1 MLIAVGLAAVG
12 GGRGRIFCGG
22 AVEARRRGGG
32 RCGAGM
38 ALGGRSDESS
48 GEVGSLEEGLG
59 FNFKGSAAAPRLSC
73 CCVCVFGCE
82 GGDAMIVGVG
92 GPDGRG
98 VVSPAPVVLALVDSA
113 AT

>member
-1 MLIAVGLAAVG
+1 M
-12 GGRGRIFCGG
+12 FCGG

-38 ALGGRSDESS
+38 ALGGRSDGSS
-48 GEVGSLEEGLG
+48 EEVGSWKGAIVVD
-59 FNFKGSAAAPRLSC
+59 FVGSAAAPGLSC
-73 CCVCVFGCE
+73 CWVCVFGCDD
-82 GGDAMIVGVG
+82 GGDALIVGVG

-98 VVSPAPVVLALVDSA
+98 VVSSVLVVLALADSA